1 MKSREGVNH
10 LCRTSRRAIN
20 QRRRRD
26 RRTLHGGV
34 RFNPRRHRA
43 ATRPADAHSVL
54 ASALQGFAPTP
65 QMPEIAE
72 AQALLA
78 TLAET
83 EEVKAAEAQRERRLH
98 LQLSYSQAMMWS
110 KGFGA
115 DEALAAYARA
125 RELAAE
131 GGADEDRYSVYYGQ
145 WLGLLNRAELQQS
158 HATAEAFLAD
168 AAAAGKRMEMAVAH
182 RILALTRFWLGDFAE
197 APAHAERAMEF
208 DDPARSDESRF
219 RFGVDCRICAL
230 LYLALANWQI
240 GEVDEAIRL
249 SQETLTQA
257 TTSGHVPTVANT
269 GGLKAALDAA
279 RGDAEAAER
288 TASMVLAPSREHGM
302 KFYIAWGEM
311 PLLWAQSRLRDRAA
325 GASKLRQT
333 VPNYMAEGHRP
344 LAPLYAVLLAE
355 LDAGGPDP
363 NDVPTQI
370 DAAIALA
377 EQTGERWAESMLHR
391 IRGEILLKRD
401 PANPAPAEE
410 AFQTAIAVAR
420 QQGSRSF
427 GLQAAL
433 SLAKL
438 YQSTGR
444 PLDAHAVLAPA
455 LEGFSPTPEMP
466 EIAKAQ
472 ALQAG

>member
-1 MKSREGVNH
+1 
-10 LCRTSRRAIN
+10 
-20 QRRRRD
+20 
-26 RRTLHGGV
+26 
-34 RFNPRRHRA
+34 
-43 ATRPADAHSVL
+43 
-54 ASALQGFAPTP
+54 
-65 QMPEIAE
+65 MPEIAE

-401 PANPAPAEE
+401 PANPARAEE
-410 AFQTAIAVAR
+410 AFHTAIAVAR

-466 EIAKAQ
+466 EIAEAQAQ
-472 ALQAG
+472 ALLAGRRKPARSERKLPGGSD

>member
-1 MKSREGVNH
+1 
-10 LCRTSRRAIN
+10 
-20 QRRRRD
+20 
-26 RRTLHGGV
+26 
-34 RFNPRRHRA
+34 
-43 ATRPADAHSVL
+43 
-54 ASALQGFAPTP
+54 
-65 QMPEIAE
+65 
-72 AQALLA
+72 
-78 TLAET
+78 
-83 EEVKAAEAQRERRLH
+83 
-98 LQLSYSQAMMWS
+98 MMWS